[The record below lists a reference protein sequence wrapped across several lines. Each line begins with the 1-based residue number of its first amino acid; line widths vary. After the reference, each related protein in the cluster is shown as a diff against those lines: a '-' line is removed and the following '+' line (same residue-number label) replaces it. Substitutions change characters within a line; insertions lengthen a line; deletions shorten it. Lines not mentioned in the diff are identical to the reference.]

1 MNTRHL
7 RLFLALLVLCALLS
21 SKAAFAAPPL
31 KQTYSATLPSSF
43 AVSVKRIRVAP
54 DGSVYAIG
62 TVNTGF
68 STVSADGSTVTTTN
82 YSVTFPSPTNIDFS
96 VSGNSLYIATTV
108 GANGRL
114 MRYDLDGVTTAN
126 LVASTNQSGTGA
138 VALSAD
144 SGYPVYSSRSS
155 GIKAYNTTL
164 SATTPTTSVSASI
177 SRMAVTNENI
187 LYYISSAGAL
197 RRSTDFT
204 SATDVSLISGLGNVV
219 SMNSLVIAPDSSAA
233 YIGYSTSIRKYSLP
247 ESDSPVLL
255 WTQSYSNNLTAMD
268 LDSSGNIYTAETDG
282 ILQTYSPIYPI
293 TSFSTAA
300 SENSANLT
308 WTNDS
313 IDSDFS
319 GVTIRRSDTTY
330 PTSITDG
337 SLVSSNVLTLS
348 YMDNSLSSAT
358 TYYYTVFNETVD
370 GFYSAG
376 VTSNVMTPPSAPV
389 LAAELS
395 SPNSST
401 IHLSW
406 NVPAGTNTFNLQ
418 RSFNAGTYTAVQTG
432 IPNSTTSYNDTGLS
446 DGTYIYQ
453 IFALDASSNSS
464 SAGISSAIAVDTTP
478 SDGPTNVSADVDG
491 ITVLLNWIN
500 PVTDFGSITICRST
514 SAFPTT
520 ISDGTLVT
528 GLTGTTYEDAN
539 LALGTYYYSLFA
551 IDDRG
556 NVSVPSNIMVVVSGN
571 TPTVLTGQAEIV
583 GNSGANLVG
592 SIDDIGTS
600 SVVTR
605 GFQWGKTTS
614 YGLTTQEDGTFTA
627 EEFVLAVTDLDCATT
642 YHYRAFATNGSG
654 TSFGQD
660 SIFATSACANAIDL
674 HVSVE
679 APTSPVEIGSTATF
693 IVTINNSGTSDSN
706 NTELSL
712 TLSDNIAFVSAEI
725 TGTSSANESSVN
737 ASTSQM
743 LSCSGTNPVSCNMGT
758 VAAGSSV
765 TLNITVLGLSA
776 GPMSLSATVGG
787 SSSGS
792 ATTGEGGGVVD
803 DQRLLGGGTSCA
815 LSKDV
820 RDANFSG
827 AVFFAALLLLWLRH
841 LLLKKQN

>member
-1 MNTRHL
+1 M
-7 RLFLALLVLCALLS
+7 
-21 SKAAFAAPPL
+21 
-31 KQTYSATLPSSF
+31 
-43 AVSVKRIRVAP
+43 
-54 DGSVYAIG
+54 
-62 TVNTGF
+62 
-68 STVSADGSTVTTTN
+68 
-82 YSVTFPSPTNIDFS
+82 
-96 VSGNSLYIATTV
+96 
-108 GANGRL
+108 
-114 MRYDLDGVTTAN
+114 
-126 LVASTNQSGTGA
+126 
-138 VALSAD
+138 
-144 SGYPVYSSRSS
+144 
-155 GIKAYNTTL
+155 
-164 SATTPTTSVSASI
+164 
-177 SRMAVTNENI
+177 
-187 LYYISSAGAL
+187 
-197 RRSTDFT
+197 
-204 SATDVSLISGLGNVV
+204 DV
-219 SMNSLVIAPDSSAA
+219 
-233 YIGYSTSIRKYSLP
+233 
-247 ESDSPVLL
+247 
-255 WTQSYSNNLTAMD
+255 
-268 LDSSGNIYTAETDG
+268 DSSGNIYTAISNG
-282 ILQTYSPIYPI
+282 ILQTYSPIYPV
-293 TSFSTAA
+293 TSFSIAA
-300 SENSANLT
+300 SENNANLM

-319 GVTIRRSDTTY
+319 GVTILRSNAGY
-330 PTSITDG
+330 PTSVSDG
-337 SLVSSNVLTLS
+337 TLVSSNVLTLS
-348 YMDNSLSSAT
+348 YTDIPLSSAT

-370 GFYSAG
+370 GFYSTG
-376 VTSNVMTPPSAPV
+376 VTSNVMTPPAAPILNAV
-389 LAAELS
+389 LNT
-395 SPNSST
+395 PNGSQ
-401 IHLSW
+401 INLSW
-406 NVPAGTNTFNLQ
+406 DVPTGTQTFTLQ
-418 RSFNAGTYTAVQTG
+418 RSFNGGAYTDLETG
-432 IPNSTTSYNDTGLS
+432 IADNVTSNSDTVPL

-464 SAGISSAIAVDTTP
+464 SAGTSSAIAVDTTP

-605 GFQWGKTTS
+605 GFQWGTTTS

-693 IVTINNSGTSDSN
+693 VVTINNSGTSDSN

-737 ASTSQM
+737 ASASQI

-765 TLNITVLGLSA
+765 TLNITVLALST
-776 GPMSLSATVGG
+776 GPMSLSVTVGG

-827 AVFFAALLLLWLRH
+827 TFFMSVLLLLCLRH